1 MNESR
6 LHMRLDLFDGDGGQS
21 GGEAAGSEGTG
32 QTQTVV
38 YGKQAP
44 EEAAQ
49 EAEKEP
55 GEAPAELDIPTE
67 NGTPVTSDALEA
79 KKREFHKLISG
90 EYKDLYQQEVNR
102 VLDQRFRKNRGLEA
116 KLGEYQPLVDLLMD
130 RYGVTNGDLSQ
141 LQRAI
146 ESDETY
152 WEAAAEDA
160 GMSTEQYK
168 AFAQMKRENSQM
180 RQALEQRQRQQSVEA
195 QLQRWY
201 SQADEARQVYPELD
215 LERESQDP
223 RFLSMLKAGVP
234 VQHAYEVLHMDAI
247 KAGVAQNA
255 AQTTA
260 RQVTDHVRAR
270 GARPAENG
278 VSSGSGFLVKSDV
291 SKLTKK
297 DRAEIARRAAHGEK
311 IIF

>member
-1 MNESR
+1 MDEKR
-6 LHMRLDLFDGDGGQS
+6 RMILDLFDGGEGGQS
-21 GGEAAGSEGTG
+21 GGEAAGGTG
-32 QTQTVV
+32 AGETVV
-38 YGKQAP
+38 YGKQEENAP
-44 EEAAQ
+44 QDGGHGEG
-49 EAEKEP
+49 EP
-55 GEAPAELDIPTE
+55 ELDIPAE
-67 NGTPVTSDALEA
+67 DGSPVTSDALEA
-79 KKREFHKLISG
+79 KKREFRKLI
-90 EYKDLYQQEVNR
+90 
-102 VLDQRFRKNRGLEA
+102 A
-116 KLGEYQPLVDLLMD
+116 KLGEYQPLIDLMMD
-130 RYGVTNGDLSQ
+130 RYGVANGDLGQ

-168 AFAQMKRENSQM
+168 AFAQMKRENGRM

-201 SQADEARQVYPELD
+201 SQAEEARQAYPDLD

-223 RFLSMLKAGVP
+223 RFLGMLKAGVP
-234 VQHAYEVLHMDAI
+234 VQHAYEVIHMDAI
-247 KAGVAQNA
+247 KAGVAQSA
-255 AQTTA
+255 AQTAA
-260 RQVTDHVRAR
+260 RQVTDNVRAR

>member
-1 MNESR
+1 MDENR
-6 LHMRLDLFDGDGGQS
+6 RHMRLDLFDGEGGQS

-38 YGKQAP
+38 YGKQDP
-44 EEAAQ
+44 EKAAQ
-49 EAEKEP
+49 EPEQAA
-55 GEAPAELDIPTE
+55 GEAPAELDIPAE
-67 NGTPVTSDALEA
+67 EAPAVTSDALEA
-79 KKREFHKLISG
+79 KKREFRKLISG

-102 VLDQRFRKNRGLEA
+102 VLDQRFRKSRSLEA

-130 RYGVTNGDLSQ
+130 RYGVANGDLSQ

-270 GARPAENG
+270 GARPTENG

-297 DRAEIARRAAHGEK
+297 DRAEIAQRAAHGEK

>member
-1 MNESR
+1 MDEKR
-6 LHMRLDLFDGDGGQS
+6 RMILDLFDGGEGGQS
-21 GGEAAGSEGTG
+21 GGEAAGGTG
-32 QTQTVV
+32 AGETVV
-38 YGKQAP
+38 YGKQEENAP
-44 EEAAQ
+44 QDGGHGEG
-49 EAEKEP
+49 EP
-55 GEAPAELDIPTE
+55 ELDIPAE
-67 NGTPVTSDALEA
+67 DGSPVTSDALEA
-79 KKREFHKLISG
+79 KKREFRKLIGG
-90 EYKDLYQQEVNR
+90 EYKDLYQQEVSR
-102 VLDQRFRKNRGLEA
+102 ALDQRFRKNRGLEA
-116 KLGEYQPLVDLLMD
+116 KLGEYQPLIDLMMD
-130 RYGVTNGDLSQ
+130 RYGVANGDLGQ

-168 AFAQMKRENSQM
+168 AFAQMKRENGQM

-201 SQADEARQVYPELD
+201 SQAEEARQAYPDLD

-223 RFLSMLKAGVP
+223 RFLGMLKAGVP
-234 VQHAYEVLHMDAI
+234 VQHAYEVIHMDAI
-247 KAGVAQNA
+247 KAGVAQSA
-255 AQTTA
+255 AQTAA
-260 RQVTDHVRAR
+260 RQVTDNVRAR

-311 IIF
+311 IVF